1 MNTFSQRLALCAAS
15 VALAFSGSGC
25 AHAETPLAAQVEQA
39 AAAGPALWVVADEDT
54 AIYLF
59 GTVHTMPDDVD
70 WQSAAVHDAL
80 AGADELVTEID
91 LTPEAIAKIPAIALS
106 TGMFTDGSTV
116 RSVMSGEDRARYE
129 TALTAAGI
137 PVESFDALEPWL
149 ASLQLVQ
156 IAYQRA
162 GLSPERGVEK
172 ILEAAVRPGTARIA
186 LETVEGQF
194 AIFDELP
201 LDAQVEYLIEAAEQ
215 FDEIGPFLDRV
226 VDQWAAGDAAGL
238 AEMLNQSM
246 EGDAALAERLL
257 YARNTAWAEWIGRR
271 LDTPGTVF
279 MAVGA
284 GHLAGQRSVQ
294 DELAGRGI
302 AVRRVQ

>member
-1 MNTFSQRLALCAAS
+1 MIRPIRQLALAAAS
-15 VALAFSGSGC
+15 IALAFAGTAC
-25 AHAETPLAAQVEQA
+25 AHSDDPAPVPVQR
-39 AAAGPALWVVADEDT
+39 AGPAMWIVSDEDT

-59 GTVHTMPDDVD
+59 GTVHTMPEDVEWD
-70 WQSAAVHDAL
+70 TPVVGNAL

-91 LTPEAIAKIPAIALS
+91 LTPEALAKIPGIALA
-106 TGMFTDGSTV
+106 TGMFADGTTL
-116 RSVMSGEDRARYE
+116 RSVMSDEDRARYE
-129 TALTAAGI
+129 AALVETGI
-137 PVESFDALEPWL
+137 PADNLDPLEPWL

-172 ILEAAVRPGTARIA
+172 VLEAAVRPGTRRVA

-215 FDEIGPFLDRV
+215 FDEIGPFLDMAIAE
-226 VDQWAAGDAAGL
+226 WAAGDAEGL
-238 AEMLNQSM
+238 AALLNEAM
-246 EGDAALAERLL
+246 EGDPALAERLL
-257 YARNTAWAEWIGRR
+257 YARNAAWAEWIDER
-271 LDTPGTVF
+271 LDQPGTVF

-284 GHLAGQRSVQ
+284 GHLAGEKSVQ
-294 DELAGRGI
+294 DLLAGRGI
-302 AVRRVQ
+302 RARRVQ